1 MTRFVVSGEEGIEM
15 TQRKEEAGVVEEVEI
30 AWQEKLFSQREV
42 IQFGDLTNCSTVRD
56 RKYHE

>member
-1 MTRFVVSGEEGIEM
+1 M
-15 TQRKEEAGVVEEVEI
+15 TQRKEEAGSVEEVEI

-42 IQFGDLTNCSTVRD
+42 VQFSDLTNCSTVRD